1 LRHIVEL
8 GIEFDNLEDAL
19 VPIEVVAT
27 SLTDGTERW
36 IGRGPAVE
44 AVLASAAIPAIFP
57 PIVIDGDLLVDGGVM
72 NNVPISRAI
81 AAGATR
87 IYVLLCGPLGFHP
100 PVPKRPIEAVLTS
113 FYAAIHAR
121 FTRDLASLPAGV
133 EVVVFSGGADP
144 GGDYRDF
151 SASAELVEQGRAEV
165 SAVLDGRQPPAEE
178 AAAGDDLRPL
188 SDAEPGPA
196 S

>member
-1 LRHIVEL
+1 
-8 GIEFDNLEDAL
+8 
-19 VPIEVVAT
+19 VPIEVVAHI
-27 SLTDGTERW
+27 TDRRTERW

-87 IYVLLCGPLGFHP
+87 IYVLLCDRWVSIRQCPSGH
-100 PVPKRPIEAVLTS
+100 RAVLTS

-151 SASAELVEQGRAEV
+151 SASAELVEQ
-165 SAVLDGRQPPAEE
+165 
-178 AAAGDDLRPL
+178 AGPR
-188 SDAEPGPA
+188 
-196 S
+196 